1 MNSYFILSLV
11 SLLSAIAIV
20 ALKVC
25 YASKCENVSLCWGF
39 ILVEREVNL
48 ENKELQSEISMRT
61 FPIETKQMK
70 ILRNN
75 LEEDQ
80 HLGSHV

>member
-25 YASKCENVSLCWGF
+25 YASKCENVTICWGMF
-39 ILVEREVNL
+39 HVERQVNL
-48 ENKELQSEISMRT
+48 ENKELQGENSFRDI
-61 FPIETKQMK
+61 PIETTQMK
-70 ILRNN
+70 ILKNN
-75 LEEDQ
+75 LKEDQ
-80 HLGSHV
+80 HSEHYV